1 MYGELGK
8 LKEGREE
15 LEGGIYWAGVS
26 TGVAKG
32 GGDAGDVG
40 RKCGTGWWQNRRRE
54 WGGERGCGATQSRG
68 QVWALGVARNR
79 PRRGADSSAMAV
91 ASRLQV
97 GGADR
102 WGLGSHLSKRE
113 RKLGREVK

>member
-15 LEGGIYWAGVS
+15 LEGGIYWVGVS
-26 TGVAKG
+26 TGVAEG

-40 RKCGTGWWQNRRRE
+40 RKCGSGWGQNRQRE
-54 WGGERGCGATQSRG
+54 WGGEQGCGATQSRG

-113 RKLGREVK
+113 RGNWVGR